1 MRIDNSLSI
10 AIAALFCIWA
20 AAGLLADSF
29 TLSSLGFSIACAV
42 GLFCVG
48 AAAFAAG
55 MMGGADVKLLAAV
68 GLFAGPALVVDLL
81 LITAL
86 AGGLLGI
93 AVLAGAPVG
102 PASARGDATVRNRL
116 RGRVPYGPA
125 IAVGGLWVATRLA
138 VG

>member
-1 MRIDNSLSI
+1 M
-10 AIAALFCIWA
+10 
-20 AAGLLADSF
+20 
-29 TLSSLGFSIACAV
+29 
-42 GLFCVG
+42 G

-55 MMGGADVKLLAAV
+55 MMGGADVKLLVAV

-102 PASARGDATVRNRL
+102 PVSERGETTVRNRL

-125 IAVGGLWVATRLA
+125 IAVGGLWVAARLA
-138 VG
+138 VA